1 MDLQF
6 IASVQI
12 EVRPYSLEK
21 PEVMRTVSRRSY
33 ELFALILTNSA
44 HSDRYFQVF
53 CVLGSLLHSQTVTD
67 LSFRGHLIFV
77 MHVNVRTVVL
87 KVG

>member
-33 ELFALILTNSA
+33 ELLESMMPGF
-44 HSDRYFQVF
+44 
-53 CVLGSLLHSQTVTD
+53 VL
-67 LSFRGHLIFV
+67 
-77 MHVNVRTVVL
+77 
-87 KVG
+87 